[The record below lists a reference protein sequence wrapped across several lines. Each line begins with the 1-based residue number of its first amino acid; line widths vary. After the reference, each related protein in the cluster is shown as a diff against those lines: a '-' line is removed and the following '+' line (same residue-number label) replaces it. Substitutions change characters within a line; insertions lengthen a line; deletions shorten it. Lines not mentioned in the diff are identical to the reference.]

1 MLYIHSIQKKK
12 KGLVKEVIK
21 TPNCHDIHAHVLDL
35 FGYIKLYNQL
45 YFKVKSEA
53 NETQSI
59 ASFCI
64 LKLKIHLTGN
74 NVI

>member
-1 MLYIHSIQKKK
+1 MLYIHSIPKKKK

-21 TPNCHDIHAHVLDL
+21 TPNCHDIHAHALDL

-53 NETQSI
+53 NETVNSQLLHS
-59 ASFCI
+59 
-64 LKLKIHLTGN
+64 
-74 NVI
+74 

>member
-1 MLYIHSIQKKK
+1 MYAVHSLYPKK

-21 TPNCHDIHAHVLDL
+21 TPNCHDIHAHALDL

-53 NETQSI
+53 NETV
-59 ASFCI
+59 
-64 LKLKIHLTGN
+64 N
-74 NVI
+74 NQLLHS